1 MPAGVE
7 RGVFVVRRPHRPSQG
22 YPRLPTVSPPADR
35 LDSPAAEPSAA
46 ERIALLTARLA
57 EAEAERDFYAE
68 QSAELLILQQ
78 IFTTLNSAMD
88 VDDIL
93 AMVLRGI
100 REALRFGRVVLFDV
114 RGESVQR
121 SMESGDAQGEAPAAG
136 AADFR
141 LTATMRALASGKASH
156 AIGVAGDGESPLAD
170 GDGPY
175 CLVPLVSRGAVRGI
189 LYADR
194 PPSESISEYQLQIL
208 FDFGTQAAI
217 ALENARLHAE
227 SARLLEETRA
237 LASTDALTGLLNRRA
252 LLEQL
257 ERELWNAARYRATTT
272 VVLLDLDDLKR
283 INDEGG
289 HAAGDEALT
298 RFAGALRDAARK
310 GDIVAR
316 YAGDEFAIV
325 MAQADH
331 AAAEAAVTRVYD
343 AVHAAGLR
351 CSAGIAVF
359 PIDGADGPALIA
371 AADRALYDAKRTG
384 KDRYAF
390 SSLVIR

>member
-1 MPAGVE
+1 LPA
-7 RGVFVVRRPHRPSQG
+7 SS
-22 YPRLPTVSPPADR
+22 LPADQ
-35 LDSPAAEPSAA
+35 LDPSAAAEPSAE
-46 ERIALLTARLA
+46 ERIALLAARLA
-57 EAEAERDFYAE
+57 EVERERDFYAE

-78 IFTTLNSAMD
+78 IFTTLNSALD

-100 REALRFGRVVLFDV
+100 REALRFGRIVLFDV
-114 RGESVQR
+114 SGEAVQR
-121 SMESGDAQGEAPAAG
+121 SMESSGAQNVLPAAD
-136 AADFR
+136 ARDFR
-141 LTATMRALASGKASH
+141 FTDTMRALAAGSTTF
-156 AIGVAGDGESPLAD
+156 AIGLAGDGQSPLLDD

-194 PPSESISEYQLQIL
+194 PPSASISEYQLQIL

-252 LLEQL
+252 LTEQL
-257 ERELWNAARYRATTT
+257 ERELWNAARYHALTT

-283 INDEGG
+283 INDAGG
-289 HAAGDEALT
+289 HAAGDAALL
-298 RFAGALRDAARK
+298 RLADALRHAARK

-316 YAGDEFAIV
+316 YAGDEFVIV

-331 AAAEAAVTRVYD
+331 AAAEIALGRIYGAVRE
-343 AVHAAGLR
+343 AGLR
-351 CSAGIAVF
+351 CSAGVAVF
-359 PIDGADGPALIA
+359 PIDGSDAPALIA
-371 AADRALYDAKRTG
+371 AADRALYTAKRTG

-390 SSLVIR
+390 NSIVIR

>member
-1 MPAGVE
+1 MSA
-7 RGVFVVRRPHRPSQG
+7 
-22 YPRLPTVSPPADR
+22 SPLPADR
-35 LDSPAAEPSAA
+35 LDSAAEPSAE
-46 ERIALLTARLA
+46 ERLALLAARLA
-57 EAEAERDFYAE
+57 EVERERDFYAE

-78 IFTTLNSAMD
+78 IFTTLNSALA

-100 REALRFGRVVLFDV
+100 REALRFGRIVLFDV
-114 RGESVQR
+114 VGEAVQR
-121 SMESGDAQGEAPAAG
+121 SLESSGAQGVLPAAD
-136 AADFR
+136 ASDFR
-141 LTATMRALASGKASH
+141 CTATLRALAAGTSSF

-194 PPSESISEYQLQIL
+194 PPSETISEYQLQIL

-252 LLEQL
+252 LTEQL
-257 ERELWNAARYRATTT
+257 ERELWNAARYRALTA

-289 HAAGDEALT
+289 HAAGDAALL
-298 RFAGALRDAARK
+298 RFADALRGAARK

-316 YAGDEFAIV
+316 YAGDEFVVV

-331 AAAEAAVTRVYD
+331 AAAETALARIYG
-343 AVHAAGLR
+343 AVHDAGLH
-351 CSAGIAVF
+351 CSAGVAIF
-359 PIDGADGPALIA
+359 PIDGSDVPALIA
-371 AADRALYDAKRTG
+371 AADRALYTAKRTG

-390 SSLVIR
+390 NSLVIR

>member
-1 MPAGVE
+1 M
-7 RGVFVVRRPHRPSQG
+7 
-22 YPRLPTVSPPADR
+22 PADR
-35 LDSPAAEPSAA
+35 LDPPADEPSPE

-57 EAEAERDFYAE
+57 QLERERDFYAE

-78 IFTTLNSAMD
+78 IFTTVNSALA

-114 RGESVQR
+114 SGETAQR
-121 SMESGDAQGEAPAAG
+121 SMESTGAQSVMPAADAG
-136 AADFR
+136 DFAF
-141 LTATMRALASGKASH
+141 TETMRALAAGKANY
-156 AIGVAGDGESPLAD
+156 AIGVARDGESPLAD

-194 PPSESISEYQLQIL
+194 PPSDAISEYQLQVL

-237 LASTDALTGLLNRRA
+237 LALTDALTGLLNRRA
-252 LLEQL
+252 LSEQL
-257 ERELWNAARYRATTT
+257 ERELWNATRYRAMTT
-272 VVLLDLDDLKR
+272 VVLFDLDDLKP

-289 HAAGDEALT
+289 HAAGDEALLG
-298 RFAGALRDAARK
+298 FAEALRKAARK

-316 YAGDEFAIV
+316 YAGDEFVVV
-325 MAQADH
+325 MGQADH
-331 AAAEAAVTRVYD
+331 AAAEAAVTRIYG

-359 PIDGADGPALIA
+359 PMDGSDGPSLIA
-371 AADRALYDAKRTG
+371 AADRALYAAKRTG
-384 KDRYAF
+384 KDRFGF